1 MSDLNEKQIQNDKN
15 NHEQSKNN
23 TKKRLFNH
31 DDNDNDND
39 NDNNN
44 DNNNN
49 YNDNKNTNF
58 KNKKKKINN
67 FSEFNDYYKEG
78 DFINRCVE
86 CNIDLG
92 PSNPRQLCG
101 KTHCLLDNIEPLEL
115 QRDDNKKVLSIKN
128 PDNIDQFISP
138 QDGDTISEHS
148 EDIINN
154 LLKQNNKL
162 KKRVSVLERDV
173 KYIIKILS
181 TRLNLESY

>member
-1 MSDLNEKQIQNDKN
+1 MSQN
-15 NHEQSKNN
+15 
-23 TKKRLFNH
+23 LCLIC
-31 DDNDNDND
+31 
-39 NDNNN
+39 
-44 DNNNN
+44 
-49 YNDNKNTNF
+49 
-58 KNKKKKINN
+58 KI
-67 FSEFNDYYKEG
+67 DM
-78 DFINRCVE
+78 
-86 CNIDLG
+86 G
-92 PSNPRQLCG
+92 PQNPRQLCG